1 MRTGGIARLLAA
13 WLPAVLMGGAGT
25 VSGVLVSTQ
34 LQQQEEQHHA
44 LGVVWKSRHGGGGN
58 NNNNSHLRGAG
69 ISTNPS
75 FGSAGP
81 PSAMMAKTAFIEL
94 PRPEET
100 GQEGARTK
108 EAGGSDEPGG
118 RGWVAEGKQGSLRAG
133 VSAGA
138 GPREEGVAAGAR
150 AQEAKQG
157 SRRPGQQDDTVSDQD
172 SSDQGVTVIAVCI
185 GALVAFSVVWC
196 WLSSVLVCV
205 SWCVCK
211 CTRPTSRHSSSSCTE
226 NKHVDTYA
234 GAVRATFCGTLA
246 SVVCASDGATAE
258 KNGTNGQEE
267 GFPASLPCT
276 PQPGSSIG
284 STSSRS
290 SETLGD
296 EATTVAHA
304 GVTADAPPAAVNGA
318 APTNIDGGAVSSY
331 SAFSEIFRRALTATA
346 LPPDTPTSHGS
357 LSVCHGAQLR
367 QQQHGLDGSGGDGNS
382 DENPA
387 LCPTGDGGGSSGDI
401 ALVWGEEKQS
411 ENGSHTTT
419 DAARPRG
426 RPFLRPSGGASSG
439 TPWMHRFW
447 ARFSGDSCSHEA
459 GRRWGTGGGHA
470 SGVSDGPP
478 QRSSRENDSPEGSLG
493 EAAAFEGH
501 HGLVDAL
508 SHRRR
513 VARWARLAGRSRA
526 QERGR
531 GSSDGHLTFAAAA
544 AAADAAEPESGGG
557 NNSRSRGN
565 AAGCVVGATADRQV
579 SPEPAVLATPTPPE
593 AAAGSAPRSS
603 TTTNDNDGGGE
614 EETAAGGGAAAVVSQ
629 AERGFLPRGGGI
641 AEDAGNGDGER
652 GEERGSFAPGDTE
665 SMSPGL
671 PRARMLWR
679 AFSEVDH
686 NKIEDN
692 HRRAAQRHLARLDP
706 APGVRNPS
714 MCYGPI

>member
-1 MRTGGIARLLAA
+1 
-13 WLPAVLMGGAGT
+13 
-25 VSGVLVSTQ
+25 
-34 LQQQEEQHHA
+34 E
-44 LGVVWKSRHGGGGN
+44 
-58 NNNNSHLRGAG
+58 
-69 ISTNPS
+69 
-75 FGSAGP
+75 
-81 PSAMMAKTAFIEL
+81 
-94 PRPEET
+94 
-100 GQEGARTK
+100 
-108 EAGGSDEPGG
+108 
-118 RGWVAEGKQGSLRAG
+118 
-133 VSAGA
+133 
-138 GPREEGVAAGAR
+138 
-150 AQEAKQG
+150 
-157 SRRPGQQDDTVSDQD
+157 
-172 SSDQGVTVIAVCI
+172 
-185 GALVAFSVVWC
+185 
-196 WLSSVLVCV
+196 
-205 SWCVCK
+205 
-211 CTRPTSRHSSSSCTE
+211 
-226 NKHVDTYA
+226 
-234 GAVRATFCGTLA
+234 
-246 SVVCASDGATAE
+246 
-258 KNGTNGQEE
+258 NGTNSQEE

-284 STSSRS
+284 STSGS

-296 EATTVAHA
+296 EAAAVTHA

-318 APTNIDGGAVSSY
+318 APTNIDGSAVSSY
-331 SAFSEIFRRALTATA
+331 SAFSGIFRRALTATA
-346 LPPDTPTSHGS
+346 LPPDTTTAHGS
-357 LSVCHGAQLR
+357 PSVCHGAQLR
-367 QQQHGLDGSGGDGNS
+367 QQQHGLDGSGGDGTS
-382 DENPA
+382 DENPLA

-426 RPFLRPSGGASSG
+426 HPFLRPSGGASSG

-459 GRRWGTGGGHA
+459 GRRWGTGRRPA

-478 QRSSRENDSPEGSLG
+478 ECSSGENGSPEGSLG
-493 EAAAFEGH
+493 EASAFEGH

-531 GSSDGHLTFAAAA
+531 GSSDGHLTSAAAA
-544 AAADAAEPESGGG
+544 AAAEPDSGGG

-579 SPEPAVLATPTPPE
+579 SQEPAVLATPATPAPPG
-593 AAAGSAPRSS
+593 AAGGSAPRSS
-603 TTTNDNDGGGE
+603 TTTNNNDGGGE
-614 EETAAGGGAAAVVSQ
+614 EVAAAGGGAAAEVSQ
-629 AERGFLPRGGGI
+629 AERGFLPRGGGV

-652 GEERGSFAPGDTE
+652 GEERGSFPPGDAG
-665 SMSPGL
+665 SMAPGL

-692 HRRAAQRHLARLDP
+692 HRRAAQRHLARFDP
-706 APGVRNPS
+706 APGVRNPP

>member
-1 MRTGGIARLLAA
+1 MGAGGRARLLAA
-13 WLPAVLMGGAGT
+13 WLPAVLMAGGAGT

-34 LQQQEEQHHA
+34 LQRQEEQHQV
-44 LGVVWKSRHGGGGN
+44 LGVVGKSRHGGGS
-58 NNNNSHLRGAG
+58 NNNNSRLRGAG

-81 PSAMMAKTAFIEL
+81 PSAAKTAFIEL
-94 PRPEET
+94 PQPEET
-100 GQEGARTK
+100 GQEEARIK
-108 EAGGSDEPGG
+108 EAGGSDESGG
-118 RGWVAEGKQGSLRAG
+118 RGWGAEGKQVSWRAG

-157 SRRPGQQDDTVSDQD
+157 SRRPGQQDDTVADHD
-172 SSDQGVTVIAVCI
+172 SSGQGVTVIAACI
-185 GALVAFSVVWC
+185 GALIAFSVVWC
-196 WLSSVLVCV
+196 WLSSVFVCV

-211 CTRPTSRHSSSSCTE
+211 CARPDSRHSSSSCTE

-246 SVVCASDGATAE
+246 SVVCASDGGTAE
-258 KNGTNGQEE
+258 KTGTNGQEE
-267 GFPASLPCT
+267 GFPASLPGA
-276 PQPGSSIG
+276 PQPGSSID

-290 SETLGD
+290 GETLGD
-296 EATTVAHA
+296 EATAVTHA
-304 GVTADAPPAAVNGA
+304 GVTADAPPPAVNGA

-331 SAFSEIFRRALTATA
+331 SAFSGIFRRALTATA
-346 LPPDTPTSHGS
+346 LPPDTPTAHGS
-357 LSVCHGAQLR
+357 PSVCHDAQLR
-367 QQQHGLDGSGGDGNS
+367 QHQHGLDGSGGDGTSN
-382 DENPA
+382 ETPLA

-401 ALVWGEEKQS
+401 ALVLGEEKQS

-426 RPFLRPSGGASSG
+426 RPLLMPSSGASSG

-447 ARFSGDSCSHEA
+447 ARLSGDSIRDEA
-459 GRRWGTGGGHA
+459 GRRCGTGGGPA
-470 SGVSDGPP
+470 SGVSDGSPE
-478 QRSSRENDSPEGSLG
+478 RSSGENVSPEGSLG

-513 VARWARLAGRSRA
+513 VARWARPAGGSRA
-526 QERGR
+526 QGRGR
-531 GSSDGHLTFAAAA
+531 GSSDGHLTSAAAA
-544 AAADAAEPESGGG
+544 AAATAEADRGGR
-557 NNSRSRGN
+557 NNSSSRGN

-579 SPEPAVLATPTPPE
+579 SPEPAVLATPSPPE

-603 TTTNDNDGGGE
+603 ITTHDNDGGGE
-614 EETAAGGGAAAVVSQ
+614 EVTAAGGGAAAAVSQ
-629 AERGFLPRGGGI
+629 AERGFLPRGGGV
-641 AEDAGNGDGER
+641 AEDAGNGDGEQ
-652 GEERGSFAPGDTE
+652 EERGSFAPGDRE

-692 HRRAAQRHLARLDP
+692 HRRAAQRHLARFDP
-706 APGVRNPS
+706 APGVRNPPV
-714 MCYGPI
+714 CYGPI